1 MTTNNVPSDPECCQ
15 KRPVPFDAWYERQV
29 LPRFEGDAPPPRGL
43 MQMAW
48 QAAITDYLQQI
59 TPFPTVDLAH
69 EIWAAAQQPP
79 GEPVVD
85 AVSRIVDILDRQ
97 LRAEPMA
104 WMTHHDFTS
113 SQLTEHKD
121 TERYRKFINAGL
133 PITYLG
139 EDYHD
144 KQSLDAAIDA
154 TPSPD
159 STGPYGDS
167 HATNPKR

>member
-1 MTTNNVPSDPECCQ
+1 MTTNNVPSDPECRQ
-15 KRPVPFDAWYERQV
+15 KRPVPFDAWYEREV

-48 QAAITDYLQQI
+48 QAAIADYLQQV
-59 TPFPTVDLAH
+59 TPFSTVDLAH

-97 LRAEPMA
+97 P
-104 WMTHHDFTS
+104 
-113 SQLTEHKD
+113 TEHKD

-154 TPSPD
+154 TPSPE

-167 HATNPKR
+167 HAMSALSFSKRP